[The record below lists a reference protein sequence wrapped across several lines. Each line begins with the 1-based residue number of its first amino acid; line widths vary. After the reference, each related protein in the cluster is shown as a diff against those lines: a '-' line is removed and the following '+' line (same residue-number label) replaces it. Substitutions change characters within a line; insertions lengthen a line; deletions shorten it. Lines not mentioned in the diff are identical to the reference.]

1 MELKEFIKTAISDI
15 TSAISELQSELQ
27 NGAVVSP
34 SMPQPISTKTIDVDG
49 ANRLI
54 SNVEFDVALTIGNTD
69 TSSGNAKVGI
79 QIFSAKLG
87 GDNQSRTENV
97 SRLTFSIPVIYPTHK
112 VKTDKERA
120 IEENQNR
127 LRTLYRTIQSDRS
140 SEDGLIP

>member
-15 TSAISELQSELQ
+15 TGAISELQSELQ

-34 SMPQPISTKTIDVDG
+34 SMPQSISTKTIDEDG

-69 TSSGNAKVGI
+69 TVSGNAKVGI

-97 SRLTFSIPVIYPTHK
+97 SRLTFSVPVIYPTAK
-112 VKTDKERA
+112 IKTDAEK
-120 IEENQNR
+120 IEERNRNQ
-127 LRTLYRTIQSDRS
+127 LRKLYAKIQSDRS